1 MKQHSA
7 AKKADILHQASM
19 LYMSSNIPTDYGTG
33 EEYTSVEVHLLEYI
47 VDHPGKTVT
56 ELSLD
61 FDKTKAAISQM
72 LRKIEDKGLIEHHEA
87 PDSKKKQLYY
97 ATPKGQEL
105 NQIHIR
111 YDDRVFGKTLELMKE
126 QLRIVLARGRCKN
139 ISRQEVHELV
149 DEIFDEYELHGN
161 R

>member
-19 LYMSSNIPTDYGTG
+19 LYMASNIPTDYGTG

-87 PDSKKKQLYY
+87 PDSKKKQFYY
-97 ATPKGQEL
+97 ATQKGQEL
-105 NQIHIR
+105 NQTHIR

-126 QLRIVLARGRCKN
+126 HCSDEEIETCFHVLEEFAVAR
-139 ISRQEVHELV
+139 RQKHYRSKV
-149 DEIFDEYELHGN
+149 
-161 R
+161 

>member
-1 MKQHSA
+1 MKQYSV
-7 AKKADILHQASM
+7 AKKADILHQAAM
-19 LYMSSNIPTDYGTG
+19 LYMSSNIPIDYGTG
-33 EEYTSVEVHLLEYI
+33 EEYTPVEVHLLEYI

-72 LRKIEDKGLIEHHEA
+72 LRKIKDKGLIEHREA

-105 NQIHIR
+105 NQTHMR
-111 YDDRVFGKTLELMKE
+111 YDDRVFGRTLELMQE
-126 QLRIVLARGRCKN
+126 RCSDEEIETCFHVLEEFAIAR
-139 ISRQEVHELV
+139 RQKHYRSKV
-149 DEIFDEYELHGN
+149 
-161 R
+161 